1 MTESRAKGI
10 AKSSGTTAAAGGA
23 VFIFLFLATGSAFVG
38 LGTLLPEG
46 VSRRIV
52 TCVFGFL
59 FAIAFVALLISRI
72 RSLFMGNGRFW
83 IEIVLATANV
93 ALLLVA
99 FAAIYASLGI
109 EDTSGSGGPTKTRA
123 FVDCLYY
130 SVVTFTTLGYGDFQ
144 PFGAARVMAALQA
157 FTGYLV
163 LGILASSSASLIQNS
178 AKQASEDD

>member
-1 MTESRAKGI
+1 MSRSTAKNM

-23 VFIFLFLATGSAFVG
+23 VFIFMFLATGGAFVG

-46 VSRRIV
+46 MSRRIV

-59 FAIAFVALLISRI
+59 FAIAFVVLLISRI
-72 RSLFMGNGRFW
+72 KSLFMGNGRFW
-83 IEIVLATANV
+83 TEIALATVNV

-109 EDTSGSGGPTKTRA
+109 EDVSGSGGPVKTWS

-178 AKQASEDD
+178 AERATDD